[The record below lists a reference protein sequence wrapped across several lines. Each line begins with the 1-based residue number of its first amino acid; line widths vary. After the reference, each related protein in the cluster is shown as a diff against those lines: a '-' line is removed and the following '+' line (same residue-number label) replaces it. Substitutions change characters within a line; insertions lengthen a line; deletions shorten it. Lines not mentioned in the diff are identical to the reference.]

1 LNRYNP
7 SERLKTKYAFDLDFD
22 TYFNTRDYSFCSKQS
37 RKVIVES
44 LNMRKNINFN
54 VERSIVYFN
63 DHKIILSG
71 KNMKHNFKQ
80 LETFSNFEFDSLASA
95 LIEIVEQYMVE
106 RNSYSARSWRILN
119 TLVVPI
125 FLTSMQATMSFLH
138 GYILMISNAKLTR
151 T

>member
-1 LNRYNP
+1 
-7 SERLKTKYAFDLDFD
+7 
-22 TYFNTRDYSFCSKQS
+22 
-37 RKVIVES
+37 
-44 LNMRKNINFN
+44 MRKNINFN

-106 RNSYSARSWRILN
+106 RNSYSASPFYRLN
-119 TLVVPI
+119 LFYNRFKKEKMCKNHLVNFYGV
-125 FLTSMQATMSFLH
+125 LSKRV
-138 GYILMISNAKLTR
+138 ILMLKVVTKAKIIH
-151 T
+151 

>member
-1 LNRYNP
+1 MSDSIVELFAFYISLSGSSTALTALNRYNP

-106 RNSYSARSWRILN
+106 S
-119 TLVVPI
+119 
-125 FLTSMQATMSFLH
+125 
-138 GYILMISNAKLTR
+138 
-151 T
+151 